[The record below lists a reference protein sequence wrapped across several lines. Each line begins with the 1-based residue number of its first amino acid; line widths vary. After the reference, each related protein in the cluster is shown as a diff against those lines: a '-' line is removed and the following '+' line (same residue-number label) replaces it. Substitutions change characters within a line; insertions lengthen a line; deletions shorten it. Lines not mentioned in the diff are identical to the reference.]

1 MARQDDRGDGL
12 GSVDSAPSV
21 VRFGS
26 VDSTFGLLRT
36 GEMNATGATV
46 GRDPNRTVYRAQHN
60 SGRVFYV
67 EAEDKIPSAEF
78 TYREIRA
85 RDMPPTAEITEGAV
99 VHGRKP
105 WPKPKA

>member
-1 MARQDDRGDGL
+1 MAKHEDRGDGL
-12 GSVDSAPSV
+12 GSVDSTFSV
-21 VRFGS
+21 SRP
-26 VDSTFGLLRT
+26 
-36 GEMNATGATV
+36 GEMDATNATIEK
-46 GRDPNRTVYRAQHN
+46 DLNRTVYRAQHN

-78 TYREIRA
+78 TYREMRA
-85 RDMPPTAEITEGAV
+85 RDMPFTAEITEGAV